1 MPIVLSQASGA
12 TRPLISPANHSRTG
26 NFLEICKYLIWT
38 GNEVHSYLEGEKRSQ
53 PICVPYFQCLTPKPI
68 SFSRVEQKKSVTE
81 ADCDPVPKH
90 SSPSNIS
97 WETVKLLCADWHLKS
112 LRTEKLR
119 KEKLRK
125 GKIKKGKVAKRKVP
139 ERSSP
144 SNIWE
149 TVKLLRSFTT
159 LYSSWEKLC
168 TKRLIKVEK
177 ALYSWAKAQCSREAS
192 SSIAFAQKPPCPR
205 KMSRVFQM

>member
-1 MPIVLSQASGA
+1 MKFI
-12 TRPLISPANHSRTG
+12 
-26 NFLEICKYLIWT
+26 LIWK
-38 GNEVHSYLEGEKRSQ
+38 KRSQ

-97 WETVKLLCADWHLKS
+97 WETVKLLCADWPLKS

-125 GKIKKGKVAKRKVP
+125 GKIKKGKVAKKVP

-149 TVKLLRSFTT
+149 TAKLLRSFTT
-159 LYSSWEKLC
+159 LYSCWEKLS
-168 TKRLIKVEK
+168 TKKWIKVEK